1 MFDITSSKLLI
12 LLIVALIVVG
22 PKDLP
27 LLLRTVGKYLGV
39 IRRHA
44 DEFRAQFDEAV
55 REAELDQLKRDFET
69 MQKEVN
75 SAITEG
81 SQAVESGIEKAG
93 AEHQPKRPQLASDA
107 SAGTAPTETT
117 AGENAAGDSTTGESD
132 APATSEPESPAFA
145 TASANSSQTSSTAPP
160 PDAEQPTPVMPET
173 TAAPH
178 AQSDKTGT

>member
-107 SAGTAPTETT
+107 SAGTTPT
-117 AGENAAGDSTTGESD
+117 ENAAGDSTTGESA

-160 PDAEQPTPVMPET
+160 PDAEQPTPVVPET
-173 TAAPH
+173 TAPH